1 MLPVRHP
8 NCVPRWYESQYVGIS
23 FALYDY
29 LMNKYSKKV
38 ISRAEIPAG
47 KVKAILKGGTFNR
60 IQVLLDPRST
70 TIEHCGLNYKV
81 THQKDA
87 KGRVVCLWSQY

>member
-1 MLPVRHP
+1 
-8 NCVPRWYESQYVGIS
+8 
-23 FALYDY
+23 
-29 LMNKYSKKV
+29 
-38 ISRAEIPAG
+38 
-47 KVKAILKGGTFNR
+47 
-60 IQVLLDPRST
+60 VLLDPRST